1 MPTPKL
7 SAGLLPFRTAAGGGL
22 EVLVAHM
29 GGPFWARKDEH
40 AWSIVKGEYE
50 LGENPF
56 AAAQREF
63 AEETGQPAPG
73 GEYVGLGDVKQSGGK
88 RVTAWAVEAP
98 GLDPATFVSN
108 TFTIEWPPRSGKQ
121 QAFPE
126 IDRAAWFPVDVAAT
140 KLVKGQVPLLGA
152 LQEALAANQH
162 DTK

>member
-1 MPTPKL
+1 MPTSKL
-7 SAGLLPFRTAAGGGL
+7 SAGLLPFRVAADGGL
-22 EVLVAHM
+22 EVLIAHM
-29 GGPFWARKDEH
+29 GGPFWARKVEH

-63 AEETGQPAPG
+63 AEETGQPAPD
-73 GEYVGLGDVKQSGGK
+73 GEYVGLGDVQQSGGK

-140 KLVKGQVPLLGA
+140 KLVKRQVPLLAA
-152 LQEALAANQH
+152 LQEALSA
-162 DTK
+162 DTTE